1 MQKGTESFSEIEDGL
16 LDALPQERTAI
27 QEIER
32 EKEKNSFIEKIATV
46 PTSKKKLWYRY
57 RVKTSTMCIRAEK
70 KARRRICGWKMM
82 K

>member
-32 EKEKNSFIEKIATV
+32 EKEENSFIEKIATYQQQR
-46 PTSKKKLWYRY
+46 KN
-57 RVKTSTMCIRAEK
+57 
-70 KARRRICGWKMM
+70 CGIGIV
-82 K
+82 

>member
-32 EKEKNSFIEKIATV
+32 EKEENSFIEKIATYPHQRENCAIAIV
-46 PTSKKKLWYRY
+46 
-57 RVKTSTMCIRAEK
+57 
-70 KARRRICGWKMM
+70 
-82 K
+82 